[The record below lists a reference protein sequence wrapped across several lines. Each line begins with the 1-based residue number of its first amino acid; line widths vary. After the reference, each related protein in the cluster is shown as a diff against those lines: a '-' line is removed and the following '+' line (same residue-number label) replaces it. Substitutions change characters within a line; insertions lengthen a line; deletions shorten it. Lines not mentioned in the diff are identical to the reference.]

1 VSYNKCKTIE
11 FEAKKKGQKAP
22 FSYQCDLGIK
32 D

>member
-1 VSYNKCKTIE
+1 MKSKHGIIV
-11 FEAKKKGQKAP
+11 AQKKGAKAP